1 MTRITAID
9 FETANYRSHSAIA
22 VGLTLIEERQII
34 ESVSYLIRPP
44 ENWFVPK
51 FIDIHGIHPHQV
63 EDQPNFEELWPQI
76 QRFFEDTTMLAHNAP
91 FDRSVLEGTAGY
103 YALAL
108 PRLEWL
114 CTVQLSRKR
123 WPQLERHKLNIVC
136 DHLGIDLNHH
146 DAGSDALAAA
156 KIYLAA

>member
-22 VGLTLIEERQII
+22 VGLTVIEDRRIV
-34 ESVSYLIRPP
+34 ESVAYLIRPP

-51 FIDIHGIHPHQV
+51 FIDIHGIHPHMVQ
-63 EDQPNFEELWPQI
+63 DAPSFEELWSRI
-76 QRFFEDTTMLAHNAP
+76 GHYFLDTTMLAHNAG
-91 FDRSVLEGTAGY
+91 FDRGVLEGTAAY
-103 YALAL
+103 YELAL
-108 PRLEWL
+108 PKLDWL
-114 CTVQLSRKR
+114 CTVQISRKR
-123 WPQLERHKLNIVC
+123 WPELERHKLNIVC
-136 DHLGIDLNHH
+136 DHLGIELNHH